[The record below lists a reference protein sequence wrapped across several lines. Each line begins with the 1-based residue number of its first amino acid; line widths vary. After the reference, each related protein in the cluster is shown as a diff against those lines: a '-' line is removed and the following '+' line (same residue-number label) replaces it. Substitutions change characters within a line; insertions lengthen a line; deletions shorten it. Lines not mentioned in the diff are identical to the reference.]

1 MKHHLHER
9 IMAKKK
15 KIPEELKDR
24 IVQNFDISDIEFVEY
39 RRYKNSPVIINK
51 DGEIIEIPP
60 REESPIPISRRK

>member
-1 MKHHLHER
+1 
-9 IMAKKK
+9 MAKKK

>member
-1 MKHHLHER
+1 
-9 IMAKKK
+9 MAKKK
-15 KIPEELKDR
+15 KLPEELKDI
-24 IVQNFDISDIEFVEY
+24 IVQTFDISDIEFVEY